1 MLCSGAGKHRSQC
14 CDSGKMEA
22 ASIQLSRIA
31 KKPLYSR
38 NTMKSAN
45 SNTLNFMELNKFTDD
60 NFLTFSRIL
69 ISIFNPRLLDL
80 MGLKN

>member
-1 MLCSGAGKHRSQC
+1 
-14 CDSGKMEA
+14 
-22 ASIQLSRIA
+22 
-31 KKPLYSR
+31 
-38 NTMKSAN
+38 MKSAN

-80 MGLKN
+80 MATKN